1 MSESA
6 RTITW
11 AGGTHVF
18 DLNHK
23 DALLRMQVIG
33 LPGQYGNTPTACFRR
48 FEEGVYSISDVE
60 RVVEWALIGGGTA
73 PREAAKIVQDHV
85 RGKPL
90 GPSAMLAMNVLTAL
104 FVGADHA
111 DASA

>member
-1 MSESA
+1 MSDSA

-11 AGGTHVF
+11 AGGTHIF

-33 LPGQYGNTPTACFRR
+33 LPGQYGNTPAACFRR

-60 RVVEWALIGGGTA
+60 RVIEWGLIGGGTA
-73 PREAAKIVQDHV
+73 SCVATKIVHDHV

-90 GPSAMLAMNVLTAL
+90 GSSALLAMNVLTAL
-104 FVGADHA
+104 FFGADHA
-111 DASA
+111 DANA